1 MLQAAL
7 HEERPVADTVQER
20 AAIDKIEWLRGERPI
35 TLGICECEGAVW
47 WSIFWVWEGNVD
59 TKDVRVGM
67 LGCESDGP
75 NAVTAAD
82 VDDTLVR

>member
-1 MLQAAL
+1 M
-7 HEERPVADTVQER
+7 
-20 AAIDKIEWLRGERPI
+20 
-35 TLGICECEGAVW
+35 
-47 WSIFWVWEGNVD
+47 WEGNVD